1 MAESVYAADL
11 KSAAERR
18 GGSTPPS
25 GTKERA
31 VNWTEYNKLF
41 HELELNRV
49 AFKQLMDCDQ
59 EVLKLV
65 NAAIAAEREA
75 CAKVCD
81 GIDRR
86 YINQADKCAAAIR
99 ARSE

>member
-1 MAESVYAADL
+1 MNRDDIIRMAKNKFGIYAFTADDL
-11 KSAAERR
+11 ARFVAIISAAER
-18 GGSTPPS
+18 
-25 GTKERA
+25 E
-31 VNWTEYNKLF
+31 E
-41 HELELNRV
+41 
-49 AFKQLMDCDQ
+49 
-59 EVLKLV
+59 
-65 NAAIAAEREA
+65 